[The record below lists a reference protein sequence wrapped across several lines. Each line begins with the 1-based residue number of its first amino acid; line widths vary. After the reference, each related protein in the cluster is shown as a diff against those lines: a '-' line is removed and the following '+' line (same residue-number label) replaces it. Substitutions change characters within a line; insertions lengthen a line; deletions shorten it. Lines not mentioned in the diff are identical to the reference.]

1 MLVTS
6 MDAGKAAAKYEK
18 RKNAVEAV
26 MRGEPV
32 SVVARVNAVP
42 QRTIFG
48 WLARY
53 RAGGW
58 HALEEG
64 RRSGRPRKVSAET
77 MQWLYEAITLGDP
90 RQFQLVFCLWT
101 LNIVRTVLKK
111 EKGVEL
117 SKSAVCRLLQ
127 YMGLTPQRP
136 IYRSYK
142 QDPQE
147 LERYLN
153 KTFPE
158 VRALAQRTG
167 AEIYFV
173 DESAVRSDHHRGS
186 TWAPIGQTPVVEDSG
201 DRFTLKLIS
210 AVSPRGDMR
219 FSVIQDKMNSGKFIA
234 FVKKLLADAGCPIIV
249 IADNAAYHTSGIV
262 QAFAEKSQGAI
273 TLAYLPRY
281 APEFNPDEQVWNHA
295 KGRLAKLFID
305 SKATLKSS
313 MFAILRSIQKQSDL
327 IRSFFQ
333 MEFTSYVLG

>member
-1 MLVTS
+1 

-26 MRGEPV
+26 MRGEAV
-32 SVVARVNAVP
+32 SVVARVHAVP

-77 MQWLYEAITLGDP
+77 MQWLYQAITLGDP

-127 YMGLTPQRP
+127 YMGLSPQRP

-158 VRALAQRTG
+158 LRALAQRTG

-186 TWAPIGQTPVVEDSG
+186 TWAPIGKTPVVEDSG
-201 DRFTLKLIS
+201 DRF
-210 AVSPRGDMR
+210 P
-219 FSVIQDKMNSGKFIA
+219 
-234 FVKKLLADAGCPIIV
+234 
-249 IADNAAYHTSGIV
+249 
-262 QAFAEKSQGAI
+262 
-273 TLAYLPRY
+273 
-281 APEFNPDEQVWNHA
+281 
-295 KGRLAKLFID
+295 
-305 SKATLKSS
+305 
-313 MFAILRSIQKQSDL
+313 
-327 IRSFFQ
+327 
-333 MEFTSYVLG
+333 

>member
-1 MLVTS
+1 

-32 SVVARVNAVP
+32 SVVARVHAAP

-77 MQWLYEAITLGDP
+77 MQWLYQAITLGDP

-127 YMGLTPQRP
+127 YMGLTPQR
-136 IYRSYK
+136 
-142 QDPQE
+142 
-147 LERYLN
+147 L
-153 KTFPE
+153 
-158 VRALAQRTG
+158 
-167 AEIYFV
+167 
-173 DESAVRSDHHRGS
+173 S
-186 TWAPIGQTPVVEDSG
+186 T
-201 DRFTLKLIS
+201 
-210 AVSPRGDMR
+210 
-219 FSVIQDKMNSGKFIA
+219 
-234 FVKKLLADAGCPIIV
+234 IV
-249 IADNAAYHTSGIV
+249 LVT
-262 QAFAEKSQGAI
+262 K
-273 TLAYLPRY
+273 
-281 APEFNPDEQVWNHA
+281 
-295 KGRLAKLFID
+295 
-305 SKATLKSS
+305 
-313 MFAILRSIQKQSDL
+313 
-327 IRSFFQ
+327 
-333 MEFTSYVLG
+333 

>member
-1 MLVTS
+1 M
-6 MDAGKAAAKYEK
+6 
-18 RKNAVEAV
+18 
-26 MRGEPV
+26 
-32 SVVARVNAVP
+32 
-42 QRTIFG
+42 
-48 WLARY
+48 
-53 RAGGW
+53 
-58 HALEEG
+58 
-64 RRSGRPRKVSAET
+64 
-77 MQWLYEAITLGDP
+77 
-90 RQFQLVFCLWT
+90 
-101 LNIVRTVLKK
+101 LKK

-158 VRALAQRTG
+158 LRALAQRTG

-173 DESAVRSDHHRGS
+173 DESAVRSDHHRGR

-234 FVKKLLADAGCPIIV
+234 FVKKLLAV
-249 IADNAAYHTSGIV
+249 H
-262 QAFAEKSQGAI
+262 
-273 TLAYLPRY
+273 R
-281 APEFNPDEQVWNHA
+281 
-295 KGRLAKLFID
+295 
-305 SKATLKSS
+305 
-313 MFAILRSIQKQSDL
+313 QK
-327 IRSFFQ
+327 
-333 MEFTSYVLG
+333 TN

>member
-1 MLVTS
+1 
-6 MDAGKAAAKYEK
+6 MDVGKAAAKYEK
-18 RKNAVEAV
+18 RKDAVEAV

-32 SVVARVNAVP
+32 SVVARVYAVP

-158 VRALAQRTG
+158 LRALAQRTG

-173 DESAVRSDHHRGS
+173 DESAVRSDHHRG
-186 TWAPIGQTPVVEDSG
+186 
-201 DRFTLKLIS
+201 RTLFVMALVIVDHLQKRS
-210 AVSPRGDMR
+210 AVQAEKADD
-219 FSVIQDKMNSGKFIA
+219 FKQGKTTA
-234 FVKKLLADAGCPIIV
+234 GLLAATLRPLTLIG
-249 IADNAAYHTSGIV
+249 SGIRHRQTRATDDFDPATQPELIV
-262 QAFAEKSQGAI
+262 ANLAFELLGHLRANLLEYC
-273 TLAYLPRY
+273 L
-281 APEFNPDEQVWNHA
+281 
-295 KGRLAKLFID
+295 
-305 SKATLKSS
+305 LKSRAS
-313 MFAILRSIQKQSDL
+313 LTVGAGIS
-327 IRSFFQ
+327 
-333 MEFTSYVLG
+333 